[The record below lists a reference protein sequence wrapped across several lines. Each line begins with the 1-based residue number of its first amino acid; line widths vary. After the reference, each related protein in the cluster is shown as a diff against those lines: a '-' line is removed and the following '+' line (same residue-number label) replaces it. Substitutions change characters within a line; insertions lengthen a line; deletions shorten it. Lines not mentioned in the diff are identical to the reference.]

1 MPHSNGEKKR
11 NKVIPDPKWE
21 CLTCKTEHSKTEVNK
36 VLNQIAYDFS
46 MTNKHDPSSCEIFL
60 NHYKNNGLLHPN
72 HYFLSNVRLKLA
84 QLYGQTTENDVQS
97 LSDLN
102 LQRKMDLCFQMLEFA
117 TLLYPGTPRF
127 FFLSYTYS

>member
-1 MPHSNGEKKR
+1 MPHLNGEKRK

-21 CLTCKTEHSKTEVNK
+21 CQTCKIEHSKNEVNK

-60 NHYKNNGLLHPN
+60 NHYKSNRLLHPN

-102 LQRKMDLCFQMLEFA
+102 LQRKMDLCFQMIEFA
-117 TLLYPGTPRF
+117 TILYPGTHF
-127 FFLSYTYS
+127 FSSDE